1 MYIINGSAM
10 TTRQEAYAEI
20 KRALNA
26 PDYMGSNLD
35 AVYDVLS
42 EMRGDIRLTH
52 ACHMLNALGKYGC
65 RILEV
70 FFDAA
75 QDNKYLTFQL
85 GHAQE

>member
-1 MYIINGSAM
+1 MYTIDGRAM
-10 TTRQEAYAEI
+10 TTRQDAYAEI
-20 KRALNA
+20 KRALEA

-35 AVYDVLS
+35 AIYDVLTG
-42 EMRGDIRLTH
+42 MRGEIRMTH
-52 ACHMLNALGKYGC
+52 ACVMLNALGKYGC

-75 QDNKYLTFQL
+75 QDNASLSFTL